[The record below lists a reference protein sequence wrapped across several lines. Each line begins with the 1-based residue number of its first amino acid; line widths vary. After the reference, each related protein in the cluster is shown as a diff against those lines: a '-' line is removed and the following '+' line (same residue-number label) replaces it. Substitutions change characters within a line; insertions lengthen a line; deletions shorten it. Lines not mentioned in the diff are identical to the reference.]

1 MGYTRRKMGS
11 KKTTSIYSRRRNY
24 KKGSLKNRRKM
35 TIKNG
40 GGMARDI
47 CNVASNLILPKC
59 FSRFNFLQT
68 DSVEKTKSKLER
80 MNNAETPPRFRRY
93 MERNWENYVGTP
105 GHINYLDQ
113 MPDMDVYR
121 FLESDDYATI
131 ESKLEIMINPA
142 TEHSIR
148 TYMRHKWVTY
158 VGTPGHINYLDQMP
172 DMDVYRFLESDDYAT
187 IESKLEIMIDPATEH
202 SIRTYMRH
210 KWVTYVGTPG
220 YIEFL
225 VNTRVYNWFEWDT
238 VKEKQKKNERMKNT
252 EIPIDIRSYM
262 IRQGKLLDEE
272 PNTTPAPAYIG
283 DGDYHSDDE

>member
-68 DSVEKTKSKLER
+68 DSVAKTKSKLER

-131 ESKLEIMINPA
+131 ESKLE
-142 TEHSIR
+142 T
-148 TYMRHKWVTY
+148 
-158 VGTPGHINYLDQMP
+158 
-172 DMDVYRFLESDDYAT
+172 
-187 IESKLEIMIDPATEH
+187 MIDPATEH
-202 SIRTYMRH
+202 SIRIYMRH
-210 KWVTYVGTPG
+210 KWATYVGTPG

-225 VNTRVYNWFEWDT
+225 VNTRVYNWFDWDT
-238 VKEKQKKNERMKNT
+238 VTEKQEKQERMKNT
-252 EIPIDIRSYM
+252 EIPIDIRRRM
-262 IRQGKLLDEE
+262 LHQFHKGF
-272 PNTTPAPAYIG
+272 
-283 DGDYHSDDE
+283 DDEPEDFKMPDTPSDPYRMYSADLHSVGDSADAAAADD